1 MTKEFYN
8 KGKRIMK
15 KILFFALTLC
25 VCMTGNSFGKG
36 KCKLA
41 PDCSGGGHRGQGYNV
56 LRTDGQRGYSF
67 DSGQCYRCNW
77 GPNEYECA
85 QGTVVAIVH
94 NDYYKTGEVK
104 GLFTCSDEGTSD
116 DDWMPTDPTMTCD
129 PTKVDVKEFA
139 KKMDREENYIVV
151 SGVDHTTRHYL
162 LGGGA
167 KTGAVKD
174 SSGDSVILSSGSDAC
189 IAYLCEKGYKANANH
204 SECVK
209 EYVAPAQCTG
219 ANEINA
225 PEEII
230 LTTVCPECQQIKKDQ
245 CVDKD
250 MFACYKAIKYR
261 PNNAKWNAVWNDVN
275 ACICTPAT
283 KYEWDRDS
291 GTCIEKKQ
299 SGLCEQLRIQGA
311 SAERLAC
318 CRAGNA
324 TTWKSGA
331 SITSTD
337 ASNCTCVDTSKKW
350 DGKSCVDDKLNN
362 NFGGNDNCEL
372 QTLDYISC
380 LNGREIIKGT
390 KITISAK
397 DLEGM
402 SCAEFGLKYSGNI
415 DFLREKFC
423 NDSRYSREVVLDA
436 QTKKAIENMNAF
448 FKMAEEDIT
457 VWRTEEGKFNTAR
470 LASDATAGVVL
481 GTVGGVV
488 SAKVIKKNQLEKGYD
503 ALKCTIGG
511 QKMAD
516 WGDVFNVGLR
526 R

>member
-1 MTKEFYN
+1 
-8 KGKRIMK
+8 MK
-15 KILFFALTLC
+15 KIFLLPLFISFIC
-25 VCMTGNSFGKG
+25 VADAFGKRGDVCGPAVVSYVGSQAPEHDEFLYKNKYEYDLAVAGWKNSAHENSGDGHAWECDGRAVSSACIHNSIVEMPAGHVFKGQVIDKALRYRCSSVMFWDDGWVVYTGDQCKIPG
-36 KCKLA
+36 KAEIEVGQKIENVGRI
-41 PDCSGGGHRGQGYNV
+41 DCSGF
-56 LRTDGQRGYSF
+56 S
-67 DSGQCYRCNW
+67 
-77 GPNEYECA
+77 
-85 QGTVVAIVH
+85 
-94 NDYYKTGEVK
+94 KTTG
-104 GLFTCSDEGTSD
+104 D
-116 DDWMPTDPTMTCD
+116 D
-129 PTKVDVKEFA
+129 F
-139 KKMDREENYIVV
+139 VV
-151 SGVDHTTRHYL
+151 SWNIH
-162 LGGGA
+162 
-167 KTGAVKD
+167 
-174 SSGDSVILSSGSDAC
+174 
-189 IAYLCEKGYKANANH
+189 CEKGPQVICKPAKCIDGYEVSADGDRCEQK
-204 SECVK
+204 K
-209 EYVAPAQCTG
+209 EDSNPAKCEG
-219 ANEINA
+219 VNEINA

-230 LTTVCPECQQIKKDQ
+230 LTTVCPQCQQIKKDQ

-250 MFACYKAIKYR
+250 MFVCYKAIKYR
-261 PNNAKWNAVWNDVN
+261 PSDAMWNAVWNDIN
-275 ACICTPAT
+275 SCICTPAT

-362 NFGGNDNCEL
+362 NFGGDDNCEL

-448 FKMAEEDIT
+448 FKMAEEDTT